1 MYKKKDIST
10 KERMNERMNKRINQ
24 QKEYINEWA
33 TKGRDEEINGK
44 HMN

>member
-24 QKEYINEWA
+24 QKEYINE
-33 TKGRDEEINGK
+33 
-44 HMN
+44 